1 MGTAALGWTTGDPIC
16 QAVAIRGFSE
26 SRETRRNLTRR
37 QLPGLCA
44 CAGDEELQVKEVRR
58 QSVSRLSASV
68 GMSGNAHE
76 MCMGEF
82 NRAAGSSGYFA
93 GERPFAQQV
102 CTPRGLCAP

>member
-1 MGTAALGWTTGDPIC
+1 MSRGKHAATSHEGSC
-16 QAVAIRGFSE
+16 
-26 SRETRRNLTRR
+26 
-37 QLPGLCA
+37 PG